1 VIIHPMN
8 PKHIHPM
15 TADRK
20 TWGILFTLSHRMNE
34 AEGSWDEYSSDDS
47 RPKDFWE
54 YFSLEVI
61 G

>member
-1 VIIHPMN
+1 MN